1 MKRLGALML
10 LLCLLPLTALS
21 QNAEALPKELTLAV
35 GETRVFS
42 LPFDGYWD
50 CDAWDVVSAEGGTIT
65 ALAEGSAVLC
75 LISDDAE
82 FQVEI
87 TVGAADDV
95 PPLIRSAIDLA
106 LQEWQDHLGKTFTQR
121 NKYTAWYCG
130 TGPKCYF
137 GWCGGFVSYCLDTA
151 GVPMD
156 DKEDCVPHEGGVP
169 YAVREA
175 SVGKLYTGFQKME
188 RLSPIPRPG
197 YLVIYGKWDRYAYT
211 HIGMVTDVVDRGD
224 GTYQIFT
231 VEGNVSSRIKRY
243 SYIYDTNA
251 KPRKNMSDTPEAL
264 RTDPG
269 TFQYTKHQKDWY
281 INIFCQTWQ

>member
-21 QNAEALPKELTLAV
+21 LNAEALPKELTLAV

-137 GWCGGFVSYCLDTA
+137 G
-151 GVPMD
+151 
-156 DKEDCVPHEGGVP
+156 
-169 YAVREA
+169 
-175 SVGKLYTGFQKME
+175 
-188 RLSPIPRPG
+188 
-197 YLVIYGKWDRYAYT
+197 
-211 HIGMVTDVVDRGD
+211 
-224 GTYQIFT
+224 
-231 VEGNVSSRIKRY
+231 
-243 SYIYDTNA
+243 
-251 KPRKNMSDTPEAL
+251 
-264 RTDPG
+264 
-269 TFQYTKHQKDWY
+269 
-281 INIFCQTWQ
+281 

>member
-1 MKRLGALML
+1 MKRFLALAL
-10 LLCLLPLTALS
+10 LLCLLPLGAL
-21 QNAEALPKELTLAV
+21 ARDGEALPEELTLAV
-35 GETRVFS
+35 GESRAFS

-50 CDAWDVVSAEGGTIT
+50 CDAWDVVAAEGNEIT
-65 ALAEGSAVLC
+65 ALAEGSAMLC
-75 LISDDAE
+75 LVSDEEE
-82 FQVEI
+82 FQVEV
-87 TVGAADDV
+87 TVTAGDGV
-95 PPLIRSAIDLA
+95 PPLIRAAIDLA
-106 LQEWQDHLGKTFTQR
+106 LQEWQDNLGKTFTQR

-156 DKEDCVPHEGGVP
+156 DKEDCVPREGGVP

-175 SVGKLYTGFQKME
+175 GVGKIYTGFQKME
-188 RLSPIPRPG
+188 RLTNIPRPG
-197 YLVIYGKWDRYAYT
+197 YLVIYGKRDYYAYT

-243 SYIYDTNA
+243 AYIYDTNA
-251 KPRKNMSDTPEAL
+251 KPERNMSDTPEAL
-264 RTDPG
+264 RQDPG
-269 TFQYTKHQKDWY
+269 TFQYTTHQKDWY
-281 INIFCQTWQ
+281 VNVFCQTWQ